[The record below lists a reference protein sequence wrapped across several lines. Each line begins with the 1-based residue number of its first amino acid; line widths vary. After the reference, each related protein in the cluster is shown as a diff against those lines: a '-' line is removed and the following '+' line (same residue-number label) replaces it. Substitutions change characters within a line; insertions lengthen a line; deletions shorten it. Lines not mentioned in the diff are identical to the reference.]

1 MKNNLFFYNFSK
13 FPDILIDMSLRPDKN
28 MKAYYDFGKDEE
40 ALINRERFLEKL
52 NLSGKNLV
60 SVKSISGSNIQI
72 VTEADL
78 GNFIENTDGLIT
90 ARKNVFL
97 SITIADCL
105 PVIIYDFKKEV
116 IGLLH
121 CGWKGIEKNIIGKAL
136 NKMKDSFDSAPQN
149 IIAGIGPG
157 IGNCHFE
164 VKEDLVKKFSTYH
177 GAFRK
182 EGAKSFMDLKLV
194 AQKKLEDCGIPY
206 GSINTNFDCTYCQ
219 PEKYFSFRKD
229 KSQPLQAMLV
239 VAGIKEMNQDSIC
252 ASS

>member
-1 MKNNLFFYNFSK
+1 MENNLSFFNFNK
-13 FPDILIDMSLRPDKN
+13 FPGVRIAMSLRQDKN
-28 MKAYYDFGKDEE
+28 MKAYYDFGKNEE
-40 ALINRERFLEKL
+40 ALINREIFLEKL

-78 GNFIENTDGLIT
+78 GNFIEDTDGLIT
-90 ARKNVFL
+90 ARKNVYL

-136 NKMKDSFDSAPQN
+136 DKMKDSFDSAPQN

-164 VKEDLVKKFSTYH
+164 VKEDLIEKFSTYPRV
-177 GAFRK
+177 FRK
-182 EGAKSFMDLKLV
+182 EGGKSFMDIKLV
-194 AQKKLEDCGIPY
+194 AQKKLEECGVPF
-206 GSINTNFDCTYCQ
+206 GSINTSPDCTCCQ

-229 KSQPLQAMLV
+229 KSQPLQAMMV
-239 VAGIKEMNQDSIC
+239 IAGIKEMDQESIC